1 MDNLN
6 VSTKCTLSF
15 SLSAISLFHHHRL
28 PMTQICFEN
37 DAKAIARMIPLRFSR
52 YLSTWEKVIIIFYFI
67 FVWSV
72 EVKTHKEVHE
82 LVRFF

>member
-15 SLSAISLFHHHRL
+15 SLSGISLFHHHRL
-28 PMTQICFEN
+28 QMTQICFEN
-37 DAKAIARMIPLRFSR
+37 DANTIARVIPLRFSR
-52 YLSTWEKVIIIFYFI
+52 YLSTRGKSLIFYFI